1 MRSVLIAAALVM
13 CITLAQGC
21 KDKETKVTAP
31 KPAPGTT
38 QPAARTPAPPAM
50 DMPKAAVNASTTEA
64 ESMLKKVMDYIK
76 ERKLSDA
83 EPLLKKLEEMKA
95 SLPQGLQ
102 DQIASARKAFDSAK
116 AVPSVPGL

>member
-31 KPAPGTT
+31 GTT

-50 DMPKAAVNASTTEA
+50 DTPKAAVNASTTEA

-116 AVPSVPGL
+116 AVPAVPGL